1 MISPMDSPPS
11 QPLITTY
18 DTASSAGTGTAV
30 EGELLPPAPLPTLE
44 QYDLGMPPR
53 RRMLP
58 LILFLATC
66 FFTYAA
72 GTYGWVPLFFG
83 QHFNPIR
90 GEYWDWHRTWRQL
103 VMNWQ
108 NGLVYMSCVMAVLL
122 AHEMGHFLMTVRYR
136 IPASYPIFIPV
147 PMMFIGTM
155 GAVIGMQGSRANRK
169 QMFDIGIAGPLAGL
183 VVALPMVWFGI
194 KTASFGF
201 APPGTPEYGDPL
213 LAKLLIGW
221 LRPDLPAGAQLFT
234 NPIYMAGWVGV
245 FITGLNM
252 MPVSQLDGG
261 HVIYGLFLRG
271 SYLIVRLFILAAI
284 AFVVIT
290 REFGWTL
297 MILLIMGI
305 GVEHPRT
312 YDDRVP
318 LGTGRYILGL
328 LSLAIPVFC
337 FTPYPLYF
345 G

>member
-1 MISPMDSPPS
+1 MNSPPS
-11 QPLITTY
+11 RPITTIY
-18 DTASSAGTGTAV
+18 DTASPAGTGTTL

-44 QYDLGMPPR
+44 HYDLGMPRR

-58 LILFLATC
+58 LVLFLATC

-83 QHFNPIR
+83 QQFNPFR
-90 GEYWDWHRTWRQL
+90 GEYWDWPRTWHQL
-103 VMNWQ
+103 AANWRD
-108 NGLVYMSCVMAVLL
+108 GLTYMSCVMGVLF

-155 GAVIGMQGSRANRK
+155 GAVIGMQGSRANRR

-183 VVALPMVWFGI
+183 VVALPILYFGI
-194 KTASFGF
+194 LTAKTVPAGSFG
-201 APPGTPEYGDPL
+201 EQIGDPL
-213 LAKLLIGW
+213 LIKILVPL
-221 LRPDLPAGAQLFT
+221 LRPDIAPGRVILL
-234 NPIYMAGWVGV
+234 NPLLMAGWVGI

-271 SYLIVRLFILAAI
+271 SYLIARMFILAAI

-290 REFGWTL
+290 REYGWVL
-297 MILLIMGI
+297 MIVLIMSI

-318 LGTGRYILGL
+318 LGKGRFILGL
-328 LSLAIPVFC
+328 LSLALPVLC
-337 FTPYPLYF
+337 FTPYPLY
-345 G
+345 